1 MNESTSL
8 IKIINKDFDLPDQL
22 TEEQLR
28 ELMINAFAY
37 LIDDNFQKLVQILYK
52 ADVDQEKLKFAL
64 ENTENSTSAAVI
76 ADAYIARQ
84 KAKIET
90 WKKYS

>member
-1 MNESTSL
+1 MEDTTSL
-8 IKIINKDFDLPDQL
+8 IKIINKDFDLPSNL
-22 TEEQLR
+22 TEDQLR
-28 ELMINAFAY
+28 EVMINAFAY

-52 ADVDQEKLKFAL
+52 ADVDQDKLKFAL
-64 ENTENSTSAAVI
+64 ENTENATSATVI

-90 WKKYS
+90 WNKYS